1 MTDIQTLHIL
11 NKSPD
16 HPRAAR
22 CVEMMS
28 AEDGLLLTGNG
39 VLLLARGNLLPG
51 ASKVFVLIPD
61 VEARGLGDLSGNVS
75 SVDFGEMVT
84 LSLQA
89 QRVISW

>member
-22 CVEMMS
+22 CVAMMS

-39 VLLLARGNLLPG
+39 VLFLASGNLPG
-51 ASKVFVLIPD
+51 ARKVFALAPD
-61 VEARGLGDLSGNVS
+61 VEARGIEDVRGNVS
-75 SVDFGEMVT
+75 SVDFAEMVT